1 MNQNDKG
8 KAAHWFASLATGTK
22 MLIILGLALLPLGIV
37 AILASVN
44 AARTSR
50 ASDEIEV
57 QSVLAVA
64 NQRLA
69 STITEAGVIVRAT
82 GGAISDSDPAAAAR
96 ACDRAAV
103 QLSENRVAQIKF
115 AVYAG
120 GYRAVCRSQGFDP
133 GEPPVLPPGGA
144 LSVVRIDPQ
153 GRHLRYTLF
162 DPSGTAQGV
171 LEIPAAVLSQVA
183 SPSRAPMP
191 LELELTGE
199 GGAIQLFDDFT
210 EGLLTRKVNLSS
222 RLLSDRLE
230 LRLRGAAQALSWF
243 EIMMIVLPLLMWL
256 LAAVI
261 GWLII
266 DRLLL
271 RPLGAM
277 QKAISAYRPGETGF
291 KAPAAKS
298 PAREISDL
306 GDAFDQ
312 VTRTVASHEAELE
325 AAVERQTKLVREV
338 HHRVKNNLQVVASL
352 LNIHSRGSSSAEAA
366 AAYASIQRRVD
377 ALAVVHRNHYAE
389 LEKTPGVA
397 LRALIS
403 ELGASL
409 RASAPAGA
417 SRMQIRLALEP
428 LYTNQDVAVSV
439 AFLITE
445 TVEFAMLCSCNSV
458 TIALESEEPGRARLS
473 IESAALA
480 AGASCSAD
488 IAERFERIITGLAR
502 QLRSTPERDMETGR
516 FSLSI
521 AIVGSDEAGE
531 GK

>member
-1 MNQNDKG
+1 
-8 KAAHWFASLATGTK
+8 

-50 ASDEIEV
+50 ASDQIEV
-57 QSVLAVA
+57 QSVLALA
-64 NQRLA
+64 SQRLSSAIAEA
-69 STITEAGVIVRAT
+69 SVVVRAT
-82 GGAISDSDPAAAAR
+82 GGAAADADPAAAAR
-96 ACDRAAV
+96 ACERAAV
-103 QLSENRVAQIKF
+103 QLSDDGAAAIRF

-120 GYRAVCRSQGFDP
+120 GYRLVCQSQGFNP
-133 GEPPVLPPGGA
+133 GEPPPLPPGGA
-144 LSVVRIDPQ
+144 LSLSRIDPQ
-153 GRHLRYTLF
+153 GRHLTITLY
-162 DPSGTAQGV
+162 DRNGGAQGV
-171 LEIPAAVLSQVA
+171 AELPTSLLSSIVA
-183 SPSRAPMP
+183 PDRPPMP

-199 GGAIQLFDDFT
+199 GGAIRLFDAFE
-210 EGLLTRKVNLSS
+210 EGPLTRQVNLSS
-222 RLLSDRLE
+222 PLLGERLE
-230 LRLRGAAQALSWF
+230 LRLRGAAQSLSWF
-243 EIMMIVLPLLMWL
+243 EIMMIILPLLLWL

-277 QKAISAYRPGETGF
+277 QKAISEYRPGDRGF
-291 KAPAAKS
+291 VAPAARS

-312 VTRTVASHEAELE
+312 VTRTVARHEDELE
-325 AAVERQTKLVREV
+325 AAVERQTRLVREV

-352 LNIHSRGSSSAEAA
+352 LNIHSRGSATEEAA

-417 SRMQIRLALEP
+417 SRMQIRLSLEP
-428 LYTNQDVAVSV
+428 LYANQDVAVSV

-445 TVEFAMLCSCNSV
+445 TVEFAMLCGCNSV
-458 TIALESEEPGRARLS
+458 AITLDAEEAGRARLTIDS
-473 IESAALA
+473 EALN
-480 AGASCSAD
+480 AGAACEPN

-502 QLRSTPERDMETGR
+502 QLRSTPERDTVAGR
-516 FSLSI
+516 FSVSI
-521 AIVGSDEAGE
+521 GVVGSEDVEE

>member
-1 MNQNDKG
+1 
-8 KAAHWFASLATGTK
+8 

-57 QSVLAVA
+57 QSVLALA

-69 STITEAGVIVRAT
+69 STITETGVIVRAT
-82 GGAISDSDPAAAAR
+82 GGAISDSDPVASAR

-103 QLSENRVAQIKF
+103 QLSDNRVGQTRF

-120 GYRAVCRSQGFDP
+120 GYRVVCRSEGFEP
-133 GEPPVLPPGGA
+133 GEPPPLPPGGL
-144 LSVVRIDPQ
+144 LSLVRVDPQ
-153 GRHLRYTLF
+153 GRHLRIILY
-162 DPSGTAQGV
+162 DPNGSAQGV
-171 LEIPAAVLSQVA
+171 VELPAALLSQVA
-183 SPSRAPMP
+183 SPASTPMP
-191 LELELTGE
+191 LELELIGE
-199 GGAIQLFDDFT
+199 GGAVRLFDT
-210 EGLLTRKVNLSS
+210 YQEGPLTREVSLSS

-243 EIMMIVLPLLMWL
+243 EIMMILLPLLMWL

-266 DRLLL
+266 DRMLL

-277 QKAISAYRPGETGF
+277 QKAIAAYRPGDSGF
-291 KAPAAKS
+291 EAPAARS

-306 GDAFDQ
+306 GNAFDQ
-312 VTRTVASHEAELE
+312 VTRTVARHEADLE
-325 AAVERQTKLVREV
+325 AAVDRQTRLVREV

-352 LNIHSRGSSSAEAA
+352 LNIHSRGSSTPEAA

-428 LYTNQDVAVSV
+428 LYSNQDVAVSV

-458 TIALESEEPGRARLS
+458 SIALESEEPGRARLS
-473 IESAALA
+473 MESAALVD
-480 AGASCSAD
+480 GASCSPE
-488 IAERFERIITGLAR
+488 ISERFERIITGLAR
-502 QLRSTPERDMETGR
+502 QLRSTPDRDDQTGR
-516 FSLSI
+516 FSVSI
-521 AIVGSDEAGE
+521 AIVGSDEDMNE
-531 GK
+531 K